1 MFPAALLCAFD
12 RRAGSERGLA
22 RNSVGELVLE
32 RVPAPPASGAG
43 PFEVV
48 MAALSTWRPYCY
60 GAGHSA
66 GGK

>member
-32 RVPAPPASGAG
+32 GVPAPPASGAG
-43 PFEVV
+43 P
-48 MAALSTWRPYCY
+48 LGGGDG
-60 GAGHSA
+60 GAIYMETLLLRRRSFGWW
-66 GGK
+66 